1 MNLLPTQVDP
11 TSDQFRTNA
20 EAMQA
25 AVDQLQAD
33 LSQAREG
40 GGEKYTTRHLERGKL
55 LPRERVE
62 RLIDDDGWFLEV
74 CPLAAMELDGLKP
87 GGRIIGGV
95 GVVEGVE
102 VVISASESTDQG
114 GAIHEYGVKKS
125 RRLSEIALENRLPM
139 VSLVESAGAD
149 LPNQAN
155 IFVPGGRGFRD
166 LTERSKARIPTVCMV
181 FGSSTAGGAYLP
193 GMSDYT
199 VMVAEQAQVFLAGP
213 PLVKMAT
220 GEVVDEETLG
230 GAEMHARTSGLAD
243 YLAVD
248 EMDAIRIGRE
258 IVRSIGWEKAGP
270 GPEPGIPE
278 PPVYDPRE
286 LYGIVSADP
295 KIPFSAREVIARV
308 VDGSRFHE
316 FKPLY
321 GPTLVTGFAR
331 VHGFPVGVL
340 ANDGVLFGESAEK
353 GAQFIGLCNQRN
365 IPLVFL
371 QNISGF
377 MVGSAVEQAG
387 ITRAGAKMINAV
399 SNSTVPHITIMTG
412 MSYGAGNYAMCG
424 RAYGPR
430 FLFTWPNHRI
440 AVMGA
445 EQLTGVLDIIKRASA
460 AKRGKEVNEQELA
473 MMKQILGTKIDFESQ
488 ARHATARIWDDGI
501 IDPAD
506 TRDVIGISLSACHS
520 APVEGTT
527 SWGVFRH

>member
-1 MNLLPTQVDP
+1 MNRIPTKIDLNSAVFKENQ
-11 TSDQFRTNA
+11 
-20 EAMQA
+20 EAMA
-25 AVDQLQAD
+25 ASLEQLAAD
-33 LSQAREG
+33 LTRARDG
-40 GGEKYTTRHLERGKL
+40 GGEKYNQRHVERGKL

-62 RLIDDDGWFLEV
+62 RLLDDDGWFLEL
-74 CPLAAMELDGLKP
+74 CPLAAMELDGRTP
-87 GGRIIGGV
+87 GAGVIGGV

-102 VVISASESTDQG
+102 VVITASEATLQG

-125 RRLSEIALENRLPM
+125 RRLSEIALENRLPV

-149 LPNQAN
+149 LPNQAE

-166 LTERSKARIPTVCMV
+166 LTERSKERIPTVCMV

-199 VMVAEQAQVFLAGP
+199 VMVKEAAQVFLAGP

-220 GEVVDEETLG
+220 GEVADEEELG
-230 GAEMHARTSGLAD
+230 GAEMHARQSGLAD

-248 EMDAIRIGRE
+248 EMDALRIGRE
-258 IVRSIGWEKAGP
+258 IIRSIGWEKEGY
-270 GPEPGIPE
+270 GPEAGTID
-278 PPVYDPRE
+278 PPAYDPAE
-286 LYGIVSADP
+286 LHGIVSHDP
-295 KIPFSAREVIARV
+295 KVPFPAREIIARV
-308 VDGSRFHE
+308 TDGSRFHE
-316 FKPLY
+316 FKALY

-331 VHGFPVGVL
+331 IHGYKVGIV
-340 ANDGVLFGESAEK
+340 ANDGVLFGPSAEK

-365 IPLVFL
+365 IPIVFL
-371 QNISGF
+371 QNIAGF
-377 MVGSAVEQAG
+377 MVGTAVEQAG

-399 SNSTVPHITIMTG
+399 SNSTVPHITIMTV
-412 MSYGAGNYAMCG
+412 MSYGAGYYAMCG
-424 RAYGPR
+424 RSYAPR

-460 AKRGKEVNEQELA
+460 AKRGKEVNEDELA
-473 MMKQILGTKIDFESQ
+473 MMKMVLGTKVDRESK
-488 ARHATARIWDDGI
+488 ARYATARLWDDGI

-506 TRDVIGISLSACHS
+506 TRDVIGIALSAAHS

>member
-11 TSDQFRTNA
+11 KSERFLANA

-25 AVDQLQAD
+25 AVDQLHAD
-33 LSQAREG
+33 LSKANEG

-62 RLIDDDGWFLEV
+62 RLLDDDGWFLEV
-74 CPLAAMELDGLKP
+74 CPLAAMELDGLRP

-139 VSLVESAGAD
+139 LSLVESAGAD

-248 EMDAIRIGRE
+248 EMDAIRIGRD
-258 IVRSIGWEKAGP
+258 IVHP
-270 GPEPGIPE
+270 D
-278 PPVYDPRE
+278 PV
-286 LYGIVSADP
+286 
-295 KIPFSAREVIARV
+295 
-308 VDGSRFHE
+308 
-316 FKPLY
+316 
-321 GPTLVTGFAR
+321 T
-331 VHGFPVGVL
+331 
-340 ANDGVLFGESAEK
+340 
-353 GAQFIGLCNQRN
+353 Q
-365 IPLVFL
+365 
-371 QNISGF
+371 
-377 MVGSAVEQAG
+377 
-387 ITRAGAKMINAV
+387 
-399 SNSTVPHITIMTG
+399 
-412 MSYGAGNYAMCG
+412 
-424 RAYGPR
+424 
-430 FLFTWPNHRI
+430 
-440 AVMGA
+440 
-445 EQLTGVLDIIKRASA
+445 
-460 AKRGKEVNEQELA
+460 
-473 MMKQILGTKIDFESQ
+473 
-488 ARHATARIWDDGI
+488 
-501 IDPAD
+501 
-506 TRDVIGISLSACHS
+506 
-520 APVEGTT
+520 
-527 SWGVFRH
+527 

>member
-1 MNLLPTQVDP
+1 MV
-11 TSDQFRTNA
+11 
-20 EAMQA
+20 A
-25 AVDQLQAD
+25 ALEQLRDD
-33 LSQAREG
+33 LGRAREG
-40 GGEKYTTRHLERGKL
+40 GGEKYTSRHLARGKM

-62 RLIDDDGWFLEV
+62 RLLDEDGWFLEV
-74 CPLAAMELDGLKP
+74 CPLAAMDLDGLRP
-87 GGRIIGGV
+87 GARIIGGV

-102 VVISASESTDQG
+102 CVISASESTDQG

-125 RRLSEIALENRLPM
+125 QRLSEIAMENRLPM
-139 VSLVESAGAD
+139 LSLVESAGAD

-243 YLAVD
+243 YLASD
-248 EMDAIRIGRE
+248 ELDAIRIGRE

-270 GPEPGIPE
+270 GPESGVPD
-278 PPVYDPRE
+278 PPAHDPRE

-295 KIPFSAREVIARV
+295 KVPFSAREVIARV
-308 VDGSRFHE
+308 TDGSRFHE
-316 FKPLY
+316 FKPLF

-331 VHGFPVGVL
+331 IHGFPVGIL

-371 QNISGF
+371 QNIAGF

-430 FLFTWPNHRI
+430 FLYTWPNHRI

-460 AKRGKEVNEQELA
+460 AKRGQEVNEQELA

-488 ARHATARIWDDGI
+488 ARHATARLWDDGI

>member
-1 MNLLPTQVDP
+1 MNQIPTQID
-11 TSDQFRTNA
+11 TDSDVYKANA

-25 AVDQLQAD
+25 AVNQLHED
-33 LSQAREG
+33 LEKSREG
-40 GGEKYTTRHLERGKL
+40 GGEKYTQRHKDRGKL

-62 RLIDDDGWFLEV
+62 RILDPDGWFMEL
-74 CPLAAMELDGLKP
+74 CPLAAMELDGLRP
-87 GGRIIGGV
+87 GGRVIAGIGL
-95 GVVEGVE
+95 VEGVE
-102 VVISASESTDQG
+102 VVITASEATDQG

-125 RRLSEIALENRLPM
+125 RRVSEIALENRLPM
-139 VSLVESAGAD
+139 ISMVESAGAD
-149 LPNQAN
+149 LPNQSN

-166 LTERSKARIPTVCMV
+166 LTERSKERIPTICMV

-193 GMSDYT
+193 GMSDYV
-199 VMVAEQAQVFLAGP
+199 VMVKEQAQVFLAGP

-230 GAEMHARTSGLAD
+230 GAEMHARTSGLSD

-248 EMDAIRIGRE
+248 EQDAIRIGRE
-258 IVRSIGWEKAGP
+258 IMASIGWEKLGP
-270 GPEPGIPE
+270 GPAPGIPE
-278 PPVYDPRE
+278 PPAYDPRE
-286 LYGIVSADP
+286 LHGIVSADP

-331 VHGFPVGVL
+331 IHGFTVGVI

-353 GAQFIGLCNQRN
+353 GAQFISLCNQRN
-365 IPLVFL
+365 IPIVFL
-371 QNISGF
+371 QNITGF

-399 SNSTVPHITIMTG
+399 TNSTVPHITIMTG

-430 FLFTWPNHRI
+430 FLYTWPNHRI

-460 AKRGKEVNEQELA
+460 AKRGKEVNEEELA
-473 MMKQILGTKIDFESQ
+473 MMKTILGTKIDFESH
-488 ARHATARIWDDGI
+488 ARHATARLWDDGI

-520 APVEGTT
+520 APVEGTM
-527 SWGVFRH
+527 SWGVYRH